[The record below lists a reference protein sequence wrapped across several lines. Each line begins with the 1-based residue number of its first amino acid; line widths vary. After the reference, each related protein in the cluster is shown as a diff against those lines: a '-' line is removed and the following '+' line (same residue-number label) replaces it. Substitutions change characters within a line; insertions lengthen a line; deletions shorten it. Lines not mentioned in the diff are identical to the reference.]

1 MTSRISAR
9 TSAPISAL
17 PPVGSKWKD
26 RDSRRKRTI
35 EVIRHDLDKKRI
47 RIHCIETDVLTW
59 AKPSRFSGKDQ
70 SYMPLGK

>member
-1 MTSRISAR
+1 MPTIATQLPRGF
-9 TSAPISAL
+9 

-35 EVIRHDLDKKRI
+35 EVIRHDMENKRI

-59 AKPSRFSGKDQ
+59 AKPSRFTGKDQ
-70 SYMPLGK
+70 SYTPLEQK